1 LTLIEN
7 EIRGDHRTV
16 TLIDECDE
24 LTQGKGN
31 KSLNVPHREDPGTYQ
46 QYVSE
51 DARGEDEEDDDI
63 PPFDPDG
70 RRASRGSRKENI
82 AAASHFFKTQL
93 FERTQ
98 VFACSATLS
107 GYMLN
112 LVGVFQ
118 HEIETPQSILVIYL
132 LKHYH
137 VVLQLSDLSR
147 IPA

>member
-1 LTLIEN
+1 MSHIVKILVPTNSTFQKMHAVKTRKMMIS
-7 EIRGDHRTV
+7 HR
-16 TLIDECDE
+16 
-24 LTQGKGN
+24 LTQVVDERVGISQGKYC
-31 KSLNVPHREDPGTYQ
+31 S
-46 QYVSE
+46 
-51 DARGEDEEDDDI
+51 
-63 PPFDPDG
+63 
-70 RRASRGSRKENI
+70 
-82 AAASHFFKTQL
+82 SHFFKTQL

-98 VFACSATLS
+98 VSCSATLS

>member
-1 LTLIEN
+1 M
-7 EIRGDHRTV
+7 
-16 TLIDECDE
+16 
-24 LTQGKGN
+24 
-31 KSLNVPHREDPGTYQ
+31 S
-46 QYVSE
+46 
-51 DARGEDEEDDDI
+51 
-63 PPFDPDG
+63 
-70 RRASRGSRKENI
+70 
-82 AAASHFFKTQL
+82 
-93 FERTQ
+93 
-98 VFACSATLS
+98 CSATLS